1 MKFSFQDKGPMLIGG
16 GVALTLLLG
25 GVFIWQKQSYQPSES
40 SSQTVAPVE
49 AAVSEWPEGYE
60 HRTTDGMPVLAKDQ
74 PTTWFAV
81 MVENS
86 AEAWPLTGIA
96 EARLVIEA
104 PVEGSIPR
112 LSVYFDDTQDVKKI
126 GPVRSVRPYYL
137 DWSSGQRA
145 MLAHVG
151 GSPEALALVQS
162 RQSITLNE
170 FFWGRFFW
178 RDLSRYA
185 PHNVYTSVGLLKQGY
200 DARGYEAGEE
210 PLPSFR
216 YTLDSVTSATC
227 NPQTSVTVH
236 FSKQTKDYNAQW
248 QYRPE
253 TNDYIRVQGVSAES
267 LDTDNDIIA
276 KNIVVLH
283 TDIDVIDA
291 EGRRSVRT
299 VGTGDVTLYR
309 DGFAFE
315 GTWEKSRFNQPLQL
329 KTIDGA
335 ELALRPGTTWIE
347 VSPLSTSAQATS
359 AQDCE

>member
-1 MKFSFQDKGPMLIGG
+1 MKFSFQDKVPMIIGG

-25 GVFIWQKQSYQPSES
+25 GVFIWQKRSYEPSQVV
-40 SSQTVAPVE
+40 SQTPAPVE
-49 AAVSEWPEGYE
+49 AATSEWPEGYE
-60 HRTTDGMPVLAKDQ
+60 HRYSDGMPVLPAEQ
-74 PTTWFAV
+74 PKRWFAV

-96 EARLVIEA
+96 QARLVIEA

-112 LSVYFDDTQDVKKI
+112 LSVYFDDTQDVKTI

-137 DWSSGQRA
+137 DWASGQKA

-162 RQSITLNE
+162 RKSVSLNE

-178 RDLSRYA
+178 RDLARYA
-185 PHNVYTSVGLLKQGY
+185 PHNVYTSVGLLKQGF
-200 DARGYEAGEE
+200 DARGYAVSDE
-210 PLPSFR
+210 PLPSFS
-216 YTLDSVTSATC
+216 YTRESVSGAVC
-227 NPQTSVTVH
+227 SPQTSVTVH
-236 FSKQTKDYNAQW
+236 FSKQTKDYDAHW

-253 TNDYIRVQGVSAES
+253 TNDYVRKQGVGATS
-267 LDTDNDIIA
+267 LDADQEIVT

-299 VGTGDVTLYR
+299 VGTGEITTYR
-309 DGFAFE
+309 DGFAFP
-315 GTWEKSRFNQPLQL
+315 GTWEKSRFSDPLRL
-329 KTIDGA
+329 KTADGSDM
-335 ELALRPGTTWIE
+335 ALRPGTTWIE
-347 VSPLSTSAQATS
+347 VAPLSTSVEAT
-359 AQDCE
+359 AGQDCE